1 MTTTPNGFVELC
13 GLWKRKDKE
22 TGKEVPGLTGKMGG
36 ARVLV
41 VRNKNKT
48 AGDNKPDYHLV
59 LTRAEPA
66 TPKPT
71 GREPG
76 DEGDL

>member
-48 AGDNKPDYHLV
+48 AGRQQAGLPPRTDA
-59 LTRAEPA
+59 R
-66 TPKPT
+66 
-71 GREPG
+71 
-76 DEGDL
+76 